1 MTTWNYF
8 EDYLTNI
15 DWITLLLSAGLVALR
30 ILIVL
35 LIYIVIKKIA
45 KAFVSRLFAT
55 YTQKNAISKGRAY
68 TLESLTNNLISYL
81 LFFVL
86 IITVL
91 QLFGINA
98 TAILAGAGIIGLAVG
113 FGAQGLVSDI
123 VTGFF
128 LLLERQ
134 LDVGDSVTI
143 DAFSG
148 TVEQVGLRTTQ
159 VRSAD
164 GTLHFIPNREITLL
178 SNHSRGDMQALVD
191 VVISNN
197 NDIPKTIEILQQV
210 CDTIA
215 VNNPVITEGPNVV
228 GIQTLGVT
236 SITIRIITKTVNG
249 EQWGIERLIKEKI
262 SISLEQHGI
271 KKPETPF
278 IIGNEKG

>member
-1 MTTWNYF
+1 MTTWNYLK
-8 EDYLTNI
+8 DYLTNI
-15 DWITLLLSAGLVALR
+15 DWVTLLLSIGLVALR

-35 LIYIVIKKIA
+35 IIYIVIKKIS
-45 KAFVSRLFAT
+45 KAFVSRLFET
-55 YTQKNAISKGRAY
+55 YTQKNAISKGRAF

-81 LFFVL
+81 LFFIL
-86 IITVL
+86 IITIL

-134 LDVGDSVTI
+134 LDVGDLVTI
-143 DAFSG
+143 AAFSG

-191 VVISNN
+191 IVVSNN
-197 NDIPKTIEILQQV
+197 NDIPKTIEILQKA
-210 CDTIA
+210 CDSIA
-215 VNNPVITEGPNVV
+215 MDNPAITDGPNVI
-228 GIQTLGVT
+228 GIQNLGVAST
-236 SITIRIITKTVNG
+236 TIRILAKTVNG
-249 EQWGIERLIKEKI
+249 EQWGIERLIKEKAG
-262 SISLEQHGI
+262 ISLEENGI

-278 IIGNEKG
+278 IIGNDKG